1 MNDMEGTSTKH
12 FQLLF
17 FAVTLMVSVS
27 VAQPVMLTDSLSTI
41 SGEFVL
47 TAQGAVVFI
56 NSNGVLSSVNIDDP
70 FNTESFSV
78 GWVPEDDG
86 WSGTGEI
93 KLLKSSPDGNLVC
106 LAIQV
111 SIPDSVLNRGLS
123 MPEPIVIIVCNA
135 AGGGAQVVGVT
146 TDSGNKLSFDFTQDS
161 RLLYGAGFLPCNPD
175 LESYFGHYLGDESS
189 SLRPFDLID
198 LEEGARFSS
207 NGIIGDYF
215 TGNPWSDLIA
225 SGPAP
230 LTTIA
235 DIAVFSIIFQDSTL
249 TSPVIDQWIEPDAG
263 LAQID
268 GPQIIRFSDGT
279 IYESQE
285 EPFLIL
291 CRISEGNYIF
301 SRNQGESIRRGRVN
315 WSTFE
320 EQETTE
326 LTELMGYISLN
337 SRIKALNSGTAIV
350 FSAGRGL
357 YYYEF

>member
-1 MNDMEGTSTKH
+1 MEEISQKALH
-12 FQLLF
+12 RLI
-17 FAVTLMVSVS
+17 FAVVLTAS
-27 VAQPVMLTDSLSTI
+27 VAAAQPIMLTDSLSTVF
-41 SGEFVL
+41 GEFVL
-47 TAQGAVVFI
+47 TASGSIVFI
-56 NSNGVLSSVNIDDP
+56 NSNGVLASVNINDP
-70 FNTESFSV
+70 FNTEPFSI
-78 GWVPEDDG
+78 GWTPEDNG

-111 SIPDSVLNRGLS
+111 SIPDSVLNRGLTL
-123 MPEPIVIIVCNA
+123 PEPIVIIVCNSS
-135 AGGGAQVVGVT
+135 GGGAQVVGVT
-146 TDSGNKLSFDFTQDS
+146 SDFSNELSFDFTQDS

-175 LESYFGHYLGDESS
+175 PESYFGHYLGDESS
-189 SLRPFDLID
+189 SLRPFDLLD

-207 NGIIGDYF
+207 NGIIGYYF
-215 TGNPWSDLIA
+215 AGNPWSDLIA

-235 DIAVFSIIFQDSTL
+235 DIAVFSIVFQDSTL
-249 TSPVIDQWIEPDAG
+249 TSPVIDQWVEPDAG

-268 GPQIIRFSDGT
+268 GRQIIRLSDGT
-279 IYESQE
+279 VYENQE
-285 EPFLIL
+285 DPYLIL

-301 SRNQGESIRRGRVN
+301 SRNQGETIRTGRVN

-326 LTELMGYISLN
+326 LTELIGYISLN
-337 SRIKALNSGTAIV
+337 SRIKTLNSGTAIV

>member
-1 MNDMEGTSTKH
+1 MEGTSTRH
-12 FQLLF
+12 FHLLF
-17 FAVTLMVSVS
+17 FAVTLLVSIAA
-27 VAQPVMLTDSLSTI
+27 AQPVMLTDSLSTV
-41 SGEFVL
+41 SGDFVL
-47 TAQGAVVFI
+47 TAQGAVIFI
-56 NSNGVLSSVNIDDP
+56 NSNGLLTSVNINDP
-70 FNTESFSV
+70 FNTEPFSV
-78 GWVPEDDG
+78 GWAPEDDG

-93 KLLKSSPDGNLVC
+93 KLLKSSPDGNLAC

-111 SIPDSVLNRGLS
+111 SIPDSVLNTGLT
-123 MPEPIVIIVCNA
+123 MPEPIVIVVCSST
-135 AGGGAQVVGVT
+135 GGGAQVMGVT
-146 TDSGNKLSFDFTQDS
+146 TDSSNELSFDFTQDS

-175 LESYFGHYLGDESS
+175 PESYFGHYLGDESS

-235 DIAVFSIIFQDSTL
+235 DIAIFSTVFQDSAL
-249 TSPVIDQWIEPDAG
+249 TSPVIDQWVEPDAG
-263 LAQID
+263 LAEID
-268 GPQIIRFSDGT
+268 GRQIIRLSDGT
-279 IYESQE
+279 VYESQE
-285 EPFLIL
+285 EPFIIL
-291 CRISEGNYIF
+291 CRISEGSYIF
-301 SRNQGESIRRGRVN
+301 SRNQGETIRTGRVD

-326 LTELMGYISLN
+326 LTELIGYISLN
-337 SRIKALNSGTAIV
+337 SRIEALNSGTAIV